1 MENHNIFLIEPQMG
15 QIVPAD
21 LKEDRSAPGL
31 EGARGE
37 FLKGNATVFT
47 LPTGD
52 RIIAGPRG
60 FGVIDTTSDDF
71 KAISRDIGAFAVL
84 PQAID
89 PTDPEA
95 KIAFTSGEDPFLA
108 EIVGPAILVGP
119 KPEEGEDDFTP
130 TSVTIEE
137 LRRRV
142 AFNRSGMMGNP
153 LSKLL
158 EALMRMPEA
167 PEVADG
173 GEADERPWDESVFDP
188 ELVDYR
194 KTLTDEELA
203 ECPCPGCK
211 EEQERRVKAAGG
223 STAKN

>member
-15 QIVPAD
+15 QIVTAD

-37 FLKGNATVFT
+37 FLKGNVTVFT

-71 KAISRDIGAFAVL
+71 KAISRDVGAFAVL
-84 PQAID
+84 KEAID
-89 PTDPEA
+89 PTNPEA
-95 KIAFTSGEDPFLA
+95 KVGFAADDGALLA

-130 TSVTIEE
+130 TSLAIEE

-142 AFNRSGMMGNP
+142 AFNRSGMMGNG
-153 LSKLL
+153 LGQLIAALL
-158 EALMRMPEA
+158 ASA
-167 PEVADG
+167 PDAADVDTAKTG
-173 GEADERPWDESVFDP
+173 DWSETVFDP
-188 ELVDYR
+188 DLVDYR